1 MNRTQLLKSGGVLL
15 LGAGALPSLAL
26 AAPSDAD
33 LANLRLVIATE
44 LLKIDFAT
52 QALAGGK
59 ASASTTALLKQ
70 AKADDTA
77 HYNGL
82 ASLFTG
88 AGQIPATADDI
99 DFSYPAKSFDSDDS
113 IVQLAWTLTSLALG
127 AYNGALG
134 STQAPRF
141 KTAFGQIA
149 SNEAQQASALAQ
161 ALGKPVVGAAFGPTL
176 SADDVTTALDVYE
189 S

>member
-1 MNRTQLLKSGGVLL
+1 MNRSQLLKSSGVLL
-15 LGAGALPSLAL
+15 LGAGALPSLAN
-26 AAPSDAD
+26 AVPGDAD

-59 ASASTTALLKQ
+59 AGSATATLLKQ

-88 AGQIPATADDI
+88 AGQVPATADDI

-127 AYNGALG
+127 AYNGVLA
-134 STQAPRF
+134 TTNAPRF
-141 KTAFGQIA
+141 RTALGQIG
-149 SNEAQQASALAQ
+149 SNEAQQVSAIAQ
-161 ALGKPVVGAAFGPTL
+161 LVGKPVVGAAFGPVL
-176 SADDVTTALDVYE
+176 SPDDVTTALDVYE